1 MALTVTTSVISS
13 ITTTTATGGGTVTSS
28 VTGVT
33 LTAKGVVWNTSPNP
47 TIANN
52 KTTNGTSLA
61 PFVSSLTGLLANNT
75 YYVKAYA
82 TTGGVT
88 TYGSQVSFTAG
99 LAATISAE
107 DYDLWKKI
115 GYVAGVT
122 PTDESIVRQL
132 AYLDAESIIN
142 EEP

>member
-1 MALTVTTSVISS
+1 MALIVTTSAISS
-13 ITTTTATGGGTVTSS
+13 ITTATATGGGTVTST

-47 TIANN
+47 TIANS

-75 YYVKAYA
+75 YYVRAYA

-88 TYGSQVSFTAG
+88 TYGNQVSFTAG
-99 LAATISAE
+99 LAVDLSTE
-107 DYDLWKKI
+107 DYDLWAKI
-115 GYVAGVT
+115 GYIPGVT
-122 PTDESIVRQL
+122 PTDESIARQL
-132 AYLDAESIIN
+132 AYLAAEAVIH
-142 EEP
+142 EQP